1 MQEEVQ
7 RSKRSWQAITFFVS
21 GVAFGCGCLLL
32 SQEWIAP
39 QKAEAREPHQVV
51 AKLYSASSVLPESLT
66 NLDRFGHV
74 KPAEPDATET
84 GANASEPQPC
94 YVPPPPRQISGSV
107 TSRAISFSPSGAVK
121 IGPVRP
127 DVNIGPARPPENVV
141 GATPPP
147 KTQTP
152 PSTPTKT
159 AVNPTSESLAPKV
172 AEIARRDGATVLGT
186 TSTKMTLLIKKE
198 AAGKLM
204 EDLTDLQVPAQQTQS
219 REQVAPEV
227 TRIQTKID
235 EEKAKRAKLSDAA
248 EIKKQDDA
256 IAVLQFELK
265 KALDKSPT
273 EVFLVVEVGLLS
285 AK

>member
-1 MQEEVQ
+1 
-7 RSKRSWQAITFFVS
+7 
-21 GVAFGCGCLLL
+21 
-32 SQEWIAP
+32 
-39 QKAEAREPHQVV
+39 
-51 AKLYSASSVLPESLT
+51 
-66 NLDRFGHV
+66 
-74 KPAEPDATET
+74 
-84 GANASEPQPC
+84 
-94 YVPPPPRQISGSV
+94 
-107 TSRAISFSPSGAVK
+107 
-121 IGPVRP
+121 VRP

-227 TRIQTKID
+227 TRIQNKID
-235 EEKAKRAKLSDAA
+235 EEKAKRAKLSDPA

-273 EVFLVVEVGLLS
+273 EVFLVVEVGLQS